1 MIEDGEE
8 WKKRI
13 SEVGESKVIEY
24 GEEWKKRS

>member
-1 MIEDGEE
+1 MIEYGEE

-24 GEEWKKRS
+24 GRSGRRE